1 MLQEVRIIAVGVV
14 CSCMRTP
21 RLPPIERANKQNFSS
36 SEHRICFHY
45 VDKVGIVFFGFVL
58 DVLPRCAFQLSYLL
72 KCASQLLLIS
82 KDVCLFIHHVCQL
95 LSNFIGVHSASSAE
109 QPIVYSLFLLKHLLS
124 IDGINFFSSGIP
136 RRMHPCHP
144 PPPSALASG
153 AGTNPLAFV
162 PAVPSNNA

>member
-1 MLQEVRIIAVGVV
+1 MLQEVCIIAVGVV
-14 CSCMRTP
+14 SSCMRIP

-45 VDKVGIVFFGFVL
+45 VDKVCIIFFGFVL

-82 KDVCLFIHHVCQL
+82 KDVCPFIHHVCQL

-124 IDGINFFSSGIP
+124 IDGINLFSSCISCRKLPGYLTP
-136 RRMHPCHP
+136 YY
-144 PPPSALASG
+144 
-153 AGTNPLAFV
+153 AFGC
-162 PAVPSNNA
+162 